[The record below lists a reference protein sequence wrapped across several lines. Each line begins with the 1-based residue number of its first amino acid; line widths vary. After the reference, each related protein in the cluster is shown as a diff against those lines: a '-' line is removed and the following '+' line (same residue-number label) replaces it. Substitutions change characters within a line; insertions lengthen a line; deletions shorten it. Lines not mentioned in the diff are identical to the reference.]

1 MPVVKKPAAAK
12 PSCPKQNTR
21 VAPKQKRSPILKKP
35 AAAAKTVKS
44 EDKLDGGAVQVKTQA
59 ELLQDARAKLAL
71 LKGPAIPLPP
81 PLEPKPDADDED
93 DDNVDGEALSEMEAK
108 AVAAEEAAKKQEA
121 TNKSNVAATD
131 SVAANAAARAIL
143 DAADKPC
150 LETYGGNCPQAA
162 RLELAASSTT
172 VRDKEYATFKRW
184 IVSKKHPRHPVLK
197 SKWEEA
203 VNDKGYAAK
212 SRLFYEFFAAGGDE
226 QTMVMSIK
234 RWKSDILETIDEHAW
249 LSLSELEKSTG
260 QSRPWSSHSRRPGKG
275 LSNQTRTSP
284 ATSHSNS
291 SGASIKAGKRGS
303 RLRANHYPAAQK
315 WMSTETW
322 VPSFLMPSRN
332 RRQRNLLCSISR
344 LQVRRRLLVCLRL
357 VLLSQVMCLR
367 LVLVSR
373 LKKP

>member
-1 MPVVKKPAAAK
+1 M
-12 PSCPKQNTR
+12 
-21 VAPKQKRSPILKKP
+21 KKP

-44 EDKLDGGAVQVKTQA
+44 EDKLDGGAAQVETQA

-197 SKWEEA
+197 RKWEEA

-249 LSLSELEKSTG
+249 LSLSELENKYG
-260 QSRPWSSHSRRPGKG
+260 PIKA
-275 LSNQTRTSP
+275 LLNQTRTSP

-332 RRQRNLLCSISR
+332 RRQRNLFCSISR

-373 LKKP
+373 